1 MGRYKE
7 HEYFIYGFQKWGMT
21 NSFLAS
27 KIIKDLY
34 LNNDNAYLSLFSCHY
49 YSLSYSKIYLKQILH
64 HLYLGYVKFH
74 FHIKNNLQ
82 RGQGGLMKINHK
94 LYAVYL
100 DRQGI
105 YHYFSP
111 YCPHLKG
118 LLSFD
123 EKNQI
128 WHCPCHQSVFD
139 CYGKLIEGP
148 CLKDMNKQK

>member
-1 MGRYKE
+1 M
-7 HEYFIYGFQKWGMT
+7 
-21 NSFLAS
+21 
-27 KIIKDLY
+27 
-34 LNNDNAYLSLFSCHY
+34 
-49 YSLSYSKIYLKQILH
+49 LH

-74 FHIKNNLQ
+74 FRTKKNLQ

-94 LYAVYL
+94 LYVPNYPA
-100 DRQGI
+100 DRSSAESQSI

>member
-1 MGRYKE
+1 MP
-7 HEYFIYGFQKWGMT
+7 
-21 NSFLAS
+21 
-27 KIIKDLY
+27 
-34 LNNDNAYLSLFSCHY
+34 
-49 YSLSYSKIYLKQILH
+49 H

-74 FHIKNNLQ
+74 FHTKKNLQ

-100 DRQGI
+100 DKQGI

>member
-1 MGRYKE
+1 M
-7 HEYFIYGFQKWGMT
+7 
-21 NSFLAS
+21 
-27 KIIKDLY
+27 
-34 LNNDNAYLSLFSCHY
+34 
-49 YSLSYSKIYLKQILH
+49 LH

-74 FHIKNNLQ
+74 FHTKKNLQ

-100 DRQGI
+100 DKQGI

-139 CYGKLIEGP
+139 CADVFRSQRFVFWKWRMVFGR
-148 CLKDMNKQK
+148 